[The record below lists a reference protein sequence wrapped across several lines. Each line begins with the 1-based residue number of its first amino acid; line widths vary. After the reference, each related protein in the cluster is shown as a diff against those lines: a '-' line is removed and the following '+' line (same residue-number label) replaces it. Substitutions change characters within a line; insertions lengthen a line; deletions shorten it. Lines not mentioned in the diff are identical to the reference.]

1 MFYPTFNSQIGQ
13 KSVEEKLRKIE
24 TNGLINIQ
32 MDPIMVLKTFFPS
45 KLNVYL
51 RGFDAESCLETLDPL

>member
-45 KLNVYL
+45 KLNVDL